1 MWYSGTTKI
10 LYADAQGYGYIARI
24 KENSKITISKKN
36 AGNRFVVCLTKEK
49 PVANMSCN
57 ITEFPDATTRTEYS
71 FNNTDYKYLFFG
83 YYRGTDTEEVK
94 KAGENVQIEI
104 EDKTNYEEHKEQK
117 VILDI
122 QQEML
127 TGDYFV
133 KENDGWKEVHNW
145 DIVSFNGTENSWIL
159 TPDIAHRFRVNCDNT
174 SLNNSNQYCTH
185 SKTRSNWAVNDG
197 EFSVRTPNEIYF
209 NSSDFN
215 TLEEFKA
222 WLVQQ
227 NTNGT
232 PLTFYF
238 KCEQY
243 KINCTETQ
251 IKALEQ
257 LNKLRLYKNVNNI
270 FTLEDIALLQGD
282 YEVDLQTL
290 KGIPGPKRRQR
301 RYRCERRYRSNWSKR
316 R

>member
-1 MWYSGTTKI
+1 MNYLSGDAFNGDSLFNTNNIDNVYYITLAADKTKK
-10 LYADAQGYGYIARI
+10 D
-24 KENSKITISKKN
+24 
-36 AGNRFVVCLTKEK
+36 
-49 PVANMSCN
+49 M
-57 ITEFPDATTRTEYS
+57 
-71 FNNTDYKYLFFG
+71 
-83 YYRGTDTEEVK
+83 
-94 KAGENVQIEI
+94 VQIE
-104 EDKTNYEEHKEQK
+104 EGNTATDYEEHKEQK
-117 VILDI
+117 IILDI

-133 KENDGWKEVHNW
+133 KEVDGWKEVHNW

-159 TPDIAHRFRVNCDNT
+159 TQDIAHRFRVNYDNT
-174 SLNNSNQYCTH
+174 SLNDSNQYCTH

-243 KINCTETQ
+243 KINCTEAQ
-251 IKALEQ
+251 IQQLEQ
-257 LNKLRLYKNVNNI
+257 LNKLRFYKNVNNI
-270 FTLEDIALLQGD
+270 FTLEDIALLQAE

-301 RYRCERRYRSNWSKR
+301 RYWCEGGYRSNWSKR
-316 R
+316 G

>member
-1 MWYSGTTKI
+1 MWYDPGTGKFGISTTT
-10 LYADAQGYGYIARI
+10 ASMIARI
-24 KENSKITISKKN
+24 KENKKITITKKN
-36 AGNRFVVCLTKEK
+36 AGNRFVIATSTEK
-49 PVANMSCN
+49 PAIGVKYKQIVADNESN
-57 ITEFPDATTRTEYS
+57 RTEYS
-71 FNNTDYKYLFFG
+71 FTNENEKWLWFG
-83 YYRGTDTEEVK
+83 VYNGTDETEK
-94 KAGENVQIEI
+94 QKALEEI
-104 EDKTNYEEHKEQK
+104 QVEIGDKTDYEEHKEQK
-117 VILDI
+117 IILDI
-122 QQEML
+122 QKEML
-127 TGDYFV
+127 AGDYFV

-159 TPDIAHRFRVNCDNT
+159 TQDIAHRFRVNYDNT
-174 SLNNSNQYCTH
+174 SLNDSNQYCTH
-185 SKTRSNWAVNDG
+185 SKTRSNWAVNNG

-243 KINCTETQ
+243 KINCTEAQ

-257 LNKLRLYKNVNNI
+257 LNKLRFYKNVNNI
-270 FTLEDIALLQGD
+270 YTTEDIALLQAE

>member
-1 MWYSGTTKI
+1 MTINGTTTAETDI
-10 LYADAQGYGYIARI
+10 YIIRAD
-24 KENSKITISKKN
+24 
-36 AGNRFVVCLTKEK
+36 L
-49 PVANMSCN
+49 
-57 ITEFPDATTRTEYS
+57 
-71 FNNTDYKYLFFG
+71 NNTIKNVGGKKVTLKAFNSNFTLYGQVTGGRYIQATKDL
-83 YYRGTDTEEVK
+83 TDAETEIVNSFIRIPANTVCNNLK
-94 KAGENVQIEI
+94 VYPQIEVG
-104 EDKTNYEEHKEQK
+104 EGTNYEEHQEQK
-117 VILDI
+117 IILDI
-122 QQEML
+122 QKEML

-145 DIVSFNGTENSWIL
+145 DIVSFDGTENSWIL
-159 TPDIAHRFRVNCDNT
+159 TPGIAHRFRVNYNNT
-174 SLNNSNQYCTH
+174 SLNDSNQYCTH
-185 SKTRSNWAVNDG
+185 SKTRSNWAVNNG

-243 KINCTETQ
+243 KINCTEAQ

-257 LNKLRLYKNVNNI
+257 LNKLRFYKNVNNI
-270 FTLEDIALLQGD
+270 YTTEDIALLQAE
-282 YEVDLQTL
+282 YEVDLQKL

-301 RYRCERRYRSNWSKR
+301 RYWCEGGYRSNWSKR
-316 R
+316 G